1 MSDINLFKFEN
12 NNFNL
17 KDFLFFWKK
26 KNKFDKSNVHILFVD
41 DEDFAIVSNLKKAGW
56 IVDKVKDLKNI
67 EDDIVKR
74 SQIIFVDFKGVGK
87 TLSENEEGIGIIKS
101 LKNTYRDSKRV
112 ILYSGHNRFSLKDDI
127 KSADNYLAKNSD
139 TYEFIKMINEEIKKI
154 K

>member
-1 MSDINLFKFEN
+1 MSEINLFKFEN

-17 KDFLFFWKK
+17 KDLLLFWR
-26 KNKFDKSNVHILFVD
+26 KNKKHDKSNVHILFVD

-56 IVDKVKDLKNI
+56 VVDKIKDLKNI
-67 EDDIVKR
+67 EDEVVKR
-74 SQIIFVDFKGVGK
+74 AQIIFVDFKGVGK

-101 LKNTYRDSKRV
+101 LKNTYKDSKRV

-139 TYEFIKMINEEIKKI
+139 TYEFIKIITEEISKLK
-154 K
+154 